1 MIINDNKF
9 NLIINKYNS
18 FQLLNNLIKGK
29 NIKIDNK
36 EKYELLEIIN
46 YKPKKIK
53 LLSQLLI
60 NGKTF
65 ENIKNMKNLK
75 LTNIELNK
83 DDSSFPLYYLL
94 LNMPLGLPNY
104 FLELIFDNYRE
115 INDDKNLI
123 IQKNINNWNIIKN
136 DKRFEENFKENKY
149 MDKCYNYIFK
159 ALKLYTKVLI
169 FFIEKNREKILY
181 KNGNIHYLFNSYSNR
196 NIWKSKINNSIE
208 SLIGYNIYNQDFK
221 MENHKQNIISIISLI
236 VNDIELFRK
245 LKEWS
250 DVYLEEILILFPSY
264 FFLEKDNINLLQI
277 CIHLCK
283 KLIEK
288 TKIEYVKKREE
299 YLKQK
304 LLLFL
309 YSIDKSKN
317 EIIKIKEI
325 INSDLEIE
333 INFLKI
339 LRNEDKNIKDLE
351 NLLSNASN
359 EIKLYI
365 YREIS
370 ITYFKNEDYNNSLK
384 NLEII
389 LNFKGIN
396 NIYKNRIIPDLIYI
410 HINKFKKENEQN
422 RNKIKEFFK
431 KDDNKKYK
439 LIKEQIV
446 KLENIIKRPY
456 QKDLYKEAFK
466 LKDKIYSEFLEP
478 NIVMLNSNPLKNIS
492 NNAYFLNN
500 QYYILNKLKKDIN
513 KHIRIKSYILNI

>member
-1 MIINDNKF
+1 
-9 NLIINKYNS
+9 
-18 FQLLNNLIKGK
+18 
-29 NIKIDNK
+29 
-36 EKYELLEIIN
+36 
-46 YKPKKIK
+46 
-53 LLSQLLI
+53 
-60 NGKTF
+60 
-65 ENIKNMKNLK
+65 
-75 LTNIELNK
+75 
-83 DDSSFPLYYLL
+83 
-94 LNMPLGLPNY
+94 
-104 FLELIFDNYRE
+104 
-115 INDDKNLI
+115 
-123 IQKNINNWNIIKN
+123 
-136 DKRFEENFKENKY
+136 
-149 MDKCYNYIFK
+149 
-159 ALKLYTKVLI
+159 
-169 FFIEKNREKILY
+169 
-181 KNGNIHYLFNSYSNR
+181 
-196 NIWKSKINNSIE
+196 
-208 SLIGYNIYNQDFK
+208 

-264 FFLEKDNINLLQI
+264 FFLEKDNIKLLQI

-288 TKIEYVKKREE
+288 TNKEYLKKRTE

-359 EIKLYI
+359 EMKLYI
-365 YREIS
+365 YREIA

-396 NIYKNRIIPDLIYI
+396 NIYKNRIILDLINI
-410 HINKFKKENEQN
+410 FIKKFKKENEQN
-422 RNKIKEFFK
+422 RNLIKEYLK
-431 KDDNKKYK
+431 KDYYKKYK

-456 QKDLYKEAFK
+456 QKDIYNEAFK
-466 LKDKIYSEFLEP
+466 IKDKLYIDLLEP
-478 NIVMLNSNPLKNIS
+478 NIVMLNSNPSKIFQIIINII
-492 NNAYFLNN
+492 Y
-500 QYYILNKLKKDIN
+500 
-513 KHIRIKSYILNI
+513 